1 MDGMDLH
8 LVQRRTLR
16 VLIVSQILGTIVM
29 GILGPVLPLLAEQMT
44 GSQTLAGL
52 SQALITCGAMVFSI
66 VLAAL
71 AVRHGRRVGIA
82 TGTLLSAGGV
92 LLIVPGYLGGDF
104 LLVLLGSL
112 LAGGGI
118 AAGLQARFAATDLA
132 ERPGKALGVLQWA
145 SLAGG
150 VSGPLLIPFA
160 DRLIPGLPPMTGLF
174 VVISGLL
181 VVGAV
186 VVAAGLRPDPL
197 HLAGAPERT
206 SLRQALSTVLG
217 IPSAR
222 RGLVAMVTVHAVMI
236 SLMNMAGIHLH
247 HGGADL
253 SAIGVVISFH
263 VAAMFLPGPL
273 VGHLADRF
281 GPERLL
287 GAGLAVQV
295 AAAVVLQAGQGS
307 VVVGAGLV
315 LLGIGWSAG
324 FIGGSMLLTTAV
336 PVGRRAMAQGAAD
349 FVMQLTAAAGALM
362 AGTIVSVLGYE
373 GLARVVA
380 VILLVVIGL
389 FSGRLIGL
397 VRRTI
402 SSAGSP
408 V

>member
-1 MDGMDLH
+1 MDLR

-16 VLIVSQILGTIVM
+16 VLIVSQIVGTIVM

-66 VLAAL
+66 VLARL

-82 TGTLLSAGGV
+82 TGSLLSATGI

-104 LLVLLGSL
+104 PLVLLGSL

-118 AAGLQARFAATDLA
+118 AAGLQTRFAATDLA
-132 ERPGKALGVLQWA
+132 EKPGRALGVLQWA

-174 VVISGLL
+174 IVIAALL
-181 VVGAV
+181 VLGAT

-197 HLAGAPERT
+197 HLAGTPERT
-206 SLRQALSTVLG
+206 SIRKALATVRS
-217 IPSAR
+217 IPAAR
-222 RGLVAMVTVHAVMI
+222 RGLVAMVTTHAVMI

-247 HGGADL
+247 HHGADL
-253 SAIGVVISFH
+253 AAIGVVISAH

-273 VGHLADRF
+273 VGYLADRF
-281 GPERLL
+281 GAERLL
-287 GAGLAVQV
+287 AAGLIIQLGS
-295 AAAVVLQAGQGS
+295 AVVLQAGDGP

-315 LLGIGWSAG
+315 LLGAGWSAG
-324 FIGGSMLLTTAV
+324 FIAGSTLLTTAV
-336 PVGRRAMAQGAAD
+336 PVGRRAMAQGASD
-349 FVMQLTAAAGALM
+349 FVMQLTAAGGALL
-362 AGTIVSVLGYE
+362 AGTVVSLFGYQ

-389 FSGRLIGL
+389 LGGRIIGL

-402 SSAGSP
+402 GSAGSR